1 MKQGDDNMRKI
12 EAVLCFALLFGFAGL
27 CLFGRSASQAIM
39 TAGKAKASAAKP
51 VITIDAGH
59 GGADGGCVSVNGAV
73 EKNINLNILKTLRD
87 TMTVMGYDVY
97 CTRESDVSIHDR
109 GVEGLKK
116 QKLSDMKNRLAI
128 FGKYSDGISVSIHQ
142 NQFTDSKYSGAQV
155 LYSSNYERSK
165 QLAEA
170 IQSEFQNMKDNPS
183 KRSALKAPDGLY
195 LMRNSSVPAVIAECG
210 FLSNYDEEKNLNNKS
225 YQQELANAVVNGIKA
240 YYIEV
245 YGEQEV

>member
-1 MKQGDDNMRKI
+1 MRKI
-12 EAVLCFALLFGFAGL
+12 EAVLCFVLLFGFAGL

-142 NQFTDSKYSGAQV
+142 NQFTDSKYSGAQMF
-155 LYSSNYERSK
+155 YSEKNPEGE
-165 QLAEA
+165 QLAKIMQER
-170 IQSEFQNMKDNPS
+170 F
-183 KRSALKAPDGLY
+183 RSVLQPENERVAKAVGDELY
-195 LMRNSSVPAVIAECG
+195 LLDNTTNPAVMIECG
-210 FLSNYDEEKNLNNKS
+210 FLSNPEEAAKLES
-225 YQQELANAVVNGIKA
+225 EDYQKQVAFTIMTGIKE
-240 YYIEV
+240 YERSKK
-245 YGEQEV
+245 

>member
-109 GVEGLKK
+109 GVEGLKN

-142 NQFTDSKYSGAQV
+142 NQFTDSKYSGAQMF
-155 LYSSNYERSK
+155 YSEKNPEGE
-165 QLAEA
+165 QLAKIMQER
-170 IQSEFQNMKDNPS
+170 F
-183 KRSALKAPDGLY
+183 RSVLQPENERVAKAVGDELY
-195 LMRNSSVPAVIAECG
+195 LLDNTTNPAVMIECG
-210 FLSNYDEEKNLNNKS
+210 FLSNPEEAAKLES
-225 YQQELANAVVNGIKA
+225 EDYQKQVAFTIMTGIKE
-240 YYIEV
+240 YERSKK
-245 YGEQEV
+245 

>member
-142 NQFTDSKYSGAQV
+142 NQFTDSKYSGAQMF
-155 LYSSNYERSK
+155 YSEKNPEGE
-165 QLAEA
+165 QLAKIMQER
-170 IQSEFQNMKDNPS
+170 F
-183 KRSALKAPDGLY
+183 RSVLQPENERVAKAVGDELY
-195 LMRNSSVPAVIAECG
+195 LLDNTTNPAVMIECG
-210 FLSNYDEEKNLNNKS
+210 FLSNPEEAAKLES
-225 YQQELANAVVNGIKA
+225 EDYQKQVAFTIMTGIKE
-240 YYIEV
+240 YERSKK
-245 YGEQEV
+245 

>member
-1 MKQGDDNMRKI
+1 MRKI

-97 CTRESDVSIHDR
+97 CTRETDVSIHDK
-109 GVEGLKK
+109 GVEGLKN

-128 FGKYSDGISVSIHQ
+128 FGKYSDAVSVSIHQ
-142 NQFTDSKYSGAQV
+142 NQFTDPQYSGAQMF
-155 LYSSNYERSK
+155 YSEKNPEGE
-165 QLAEA
+165 QLAK
-170 IQSEFQNMKDNPS
+170 IMQDRFRSVLQPDNE
-183 KRSALKAPDGLY
+183 RVAKAVGDELY
-195 LMRNSSVPAVIAECG
+195 LLDNTNNPAVMIECG
-210 FLSNYDEEKNLNNKS
+210 FLSNPDEAAKLES
-225 YQQELANAVVNGIKA
+225 EDYQKQIAFTIMTGVKEYERSKK
-240 YYIEV
+240 
-245 YGEQEV
+245 

>member
-1 MKQGDDNMRKI
+1 MRKI

-87 TMTVMGYDVY
+87 TMTVMGYDVN
-97 CTRESDVSIHDR
+97 CTRESDVSIHDM
-109 GVEGLKK
+109 GVEGLKN

-142 NQFTDSKYSGAQV
+142 NQFTDSKYSGAQMF
-155 LYSSNYERSK
+155 YSEKNPEGE
-165 QLAEA
+165 QLAKIMQER
-170 IQSEFQNMKDNPS
+170 F
-183 KRSALKAPDGLY
+183 RSVLQPENERVAKAVGDELY
-195 LMRNSSVPAVIAECG
+195 LLDNTTNPAVMIECG
-210 FLSNYDEEKNLNNKS
+210 FLSNPEEAAKLES
-225 YQQELANAVVNGIKA
+225 EDYQKQVAFTIMTGIKE
-240 YYIEV
+240 YERSKK
-245 YGEQEV
+245 

>member
-1 MKQGDDNMRKI
+1 MLIIEKRRLIKI
-12 EAVLCFALLFGFAGL
+12 AIFLFITVIFFSFSKFEGKKISAL
-27 CLFGRSASQAIM
+27 SDKETKII
-39 TAGKAKASAAKP
+39 
-51 VITIDAGH
+51 VIDAGH
-59 GGADGGCVSVNGAV
+59 GLPDGGAVGMNGTIESVVNLQLSKQI
-73 EKNINLNILKTLRD
+73 EKKLKNIGYKVI
-87 TMTVMGYDVY
+87 MTRKSENGIFD
-97 CTRESDVSIHDR
+97 C
-109 GVEGLKK
+109 EGGMAEKK
-116 QKLSDMKNRLAI
+116 RNDMKNRLKIINSSNADMLI
-128 FGKYSDGISVSIHQ
+128 SIHM
-142 NQFTDSKYSGAQV
+142 NKFPDSKYSGAQV

-210 FLSNYDEEKNLNNKS
+210 FLSNYGEEKNLNNKS